1 MFNLNYKSKMKRILF
16 SMVVLAGAMASCT
29 NEAFETAGNNVND
42 ASKARTQLDLV
53 LQNGNAETRFTTST
67 GEDFGYVATD
77 VLGAVLVD
85 NGVQTNASGE
95 SVVDWTIA
103 DSHVGNNKWTY
114 TAGKGFATE
123 GTTSIGAWL
132 FYSRYNK
139 EMTQTR
145 NGVEYTFPQ
154 IQEYA
159 EDLTWAANNNVNFV
173 VSPIY
178 RIDGYEGERIDL
190 PVNQAPIHTHLKLN
204 LQFPTG
210 VGEVQKIVLTAKD
223 ATGAAVDFPTKGRI
237 INTKLPVANLL
248 STGTTSYDPAY
259 ELPTHALHSRSQ
271 CIAEEC
277 GRAYNQLVNSGTYAI
292 DLATVTDATLPSV
305 FTDITEAVGNN
316 KVPFLVLDCVENHGN
331 EKAPGVAVVDNK
343 FTSYM
348 VVPAGIY
355 QSITLYVYTDKGIYK
370 KTVDERDAAVA
381 STDPDKLA
389 ADKKNILLRRY
400 RRVNLANVAAGTSEA
415 NGFNDLLK
423 ITASDLTNAATVAS
437 ELGGVVITK
446 TADLI
451 AAIEGATQKTVNFL
465 VVNQKEQN
473 LGADAAIPA
482 HNSIINKAVADAV
495 LKKWSD
501 ARTNVTLTFLNQ
513 NMTVEGEAEAYDLV
527 GMTFLKGATL
537 TKGSVNVAERIH
549 FGNDAIK
556 INSGATANFT
566 AGTSSSS
573 EQNFA
578 VAGEQSTIINDGT
591 VNFQGYAKIDK
602 VENATG
608 AAINIGTE
616 TKAAGLTI
624 GDSFVNRNVVNVTKG
639 YWNTGALTNSG
650 TVNNSATIDLD
661 RKSVV

>member
-1 MFNLNYKSKMKRILF
+1 MKRILF

-29 NEAFETAGNNVND
+29 NEAFETTGNNVND

-237 INTKLPVANLL
+237 INTKYP
-248 STGTTSYDPAY
+248 
-259 ELPTHALHSRSQ
+259 LPT
-271 CIAEEC
+271 C
-277 GRAYNQLVNSGTYAI
+277 
-292 DLATVTDATLPSV
+292 
-305 FTDITEAVGNN
+305 
-316 KVPFLVLDCVENHGN
+316 
-331 EKAPGVAVVDNK
+331 
-343 FTSYM
+343 
-348 VVPAGIY
+348 
-355 QSITLYVYTDKGIYK
+355 
-370 KTVDERDAAVA
+370 
-381 STDPDKLA
+381 
-389 ADKKNILLRRY
+389 
-400 RRVNLANVAAGTSEA
+400 
-415 NGFNDLLK
+415 
-423 ITASDLTNAATVAS
+423 
-437 ELGGVVITK
+437 
-446 TADLI
+446 
-451 AAIEGATQKTVNFL
+451 
-465 VVNQKEQN
+465 
-473 LGADAAIPA
+473 
-482 HNSIINKAVADAV
+482 
-495 LKKWSD
+495 
-501 ARTNVTLTFLNQ
+501 
-513 NMTVEGEAEAYDLV
+513 
-527 GMTFLKGATL
+527 
-537 TKGSVNVAERIH
+537 
-549 FGNDAIK
+549 
-556 INSGATANFT
+556 
-566 AGTSSSS
+566 
-573 EQNFA
+573 
-578 VAGEQSTIINDGT
+578 
-591 VNFQGYAKIDK
+591 
-602 VENATG
+602 
-608 AAINIGTE
+608 
-616 TKAAGLTI
+616 
-624 GDSFVNRNVVNVTKG
+624 
-639 YWNTGALTNSG
+639 
-650 TVNNSATIDLD
+650 
-661 RKSVV
+661 